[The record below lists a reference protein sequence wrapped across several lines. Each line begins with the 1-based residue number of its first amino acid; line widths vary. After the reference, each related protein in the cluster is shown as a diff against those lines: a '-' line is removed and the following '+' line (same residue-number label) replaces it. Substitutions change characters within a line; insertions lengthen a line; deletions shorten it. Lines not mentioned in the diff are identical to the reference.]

1 MTTEGDA
8 DSRPDEPW
16 QQQAA
21 TLRARNSA
29 HRTLRCSGRSISYW
43 YLPGPPGAPT
53 LMLLHG
59 IAVTAELNWGA
70 SFATLSQHFQV
81 IAPDLRGHGQSTPL
95 SEDFRLEDCADDAV
109 MLADAL
115 GIDRFIAVGYSMGSL
130 IAQLLWRRHPKRIG
144 GLVLCAS
151 SRNFL
156 GTAAE
161 RMAALFSPAVTF
173 TARMNP
179 LFYVLGAG
187 VLAPS
192 LLDGVYGETRQFALA
207 ELNQTSMTT
216 VASAVVAVSKFTS
229 HDWIGT
235 TDVPV
240 SVLITTND
248 TIVSTARQRR
258 LAQSIPHARVFTVPG
273 GHGVCLHEPER
284 FSQTLL
290 EACMA
295 IGPTG

>member
-1 MTTEGDA
+1 MR
-8 DSRPDEPW
+8 S
-16 QQQAA
+16 QAP
-21 TLRARNSA
+21 NSA
-29 HRTLRCSGRSISYW
+29 HHALRLSGRSISYW
-43 YLPGPPGAPT
+43 HLPGPPGAPT
-53 LMLLHG
+53 LLLLHG

-70 SFATLSQHFQV
+70 AFATLSQHFQV
-81 IAPDLRGHGQSTPL
+81 IAPDLRGHGRSTPP

-109 MLADAL
+109 TLADAL
-115 GIDRFIAVGYSMGSL
+115 GVDRFIAVGYSMGGL
-130 IAQLLWRRHPKRIG
+130 IAQLLWRRHPTRIG

-161 RMAALFSPAVTF
+161 RMAALFNPAVTF

-192 LLDGVYGETRQFALA
+192 LLDGVYGESRQFALA
-207 ELNQTSMTT
+207 EINQTSMTT
-216 VASAVVAVSKFTS
+216 VASAVVAVSQFTS

-248 TIVSTARQRR
+248 TIVPTARQRR
-258 LAQSIPHARVFTVPG
+258 LAQSIPHARVFPVPG
-273 GHGVCLHEPER
+273 DHGVCLHEPER
-284 FSQTLL
+284 FSRTLL
-290 EACMA
+290 QACVA